1 MGKNP
6 LGYSQ
11 AEQVQAIVRNNG
23 YLPADKAVT
32 LNITGTNP
40 YTTTENVT
48 LAPGQETV
56 VSFMAYNPT
65 TAGNNAMTVAVPA
78 DQVVGNDAQ
87 TWVQETTTNTFS
99 YADSVL
105 TGLGGVG
112 YNTGDGLLLNR
123 YYVNGAASINQVR
136 IRISDNAAAVG
147 NTIYAVLMDTSGTVV
162 SQSANYIITAGDLE
176 TWVTFNLQTSVNVS
190 DVDVLVGL
198 AQTANAVTGYF
209 PIAYQGE
216 SPTRPNAYFTSDLT
230 GANLGAV
237 NGFRLMIEA
246 VVGPACAVTASSV
259 NTNANCFG
267 DASGSIA
274 ITAAGGTAP
283 YTYIWSD
290 GQTTA
295 TATGLVAAAYN
306 VTVTDANG
314 CSLVSGGAIG
324 QPLAITL
331 TATSVSDTS
340 SAGIGTASVTA
351 GGGTAPYTYAWSDGQ
366 TTDIA
371 TGLMMGTY
379 TVTVTDVNGCTET
392 ETVTV
397 DDFVST
403 TRLEYITN
411 VSIYPNPTNGNTVI
425 DLELSQNADVAVSI
439 YTVTGVLVQD
449 FGKENTSKATHIVD
463 VTAYPAGMYLVRFV
477 VDNQIVTKKLL
488 VTK

>member
-1 MGKNP
+1 
-6 LGYSQ
+6 
-11 AEQVQAIVRNNG
+11 
-23 YLPADKAVT
+23 
-32 LNITGTNP
+32 
-40 YTTTENVT
+40 
-48 LAPGQETV
+48 
-56 VSFMAYNPT
+56 
-65 TAGNNAMTVAVPA
+65 
-78 DQVVGNDAQ
+78 
-87 TWVQETTTNTFS
+87 
-99 YADSVL
+99 
-105 TGLGGVG
+105 
-112 YNTGDGLLLNR
+112 
-123 YYVNGAASINQVR
+123 
-136 IRISDNAAAVG
+136 
-147 NTIYAVLMDTSGTVV
+147 MDTSGTVV
-162 SQSANYIITAGDLE
+162 SQSANYVITAGDLE

-209 PIAYQGE
+209 PIAYQDE
-216 SPTRPNAYFTSDLT
+216 SLTRPNAYFTSDLT

-295 TATGLVAAAYN
+295 TATGLVAAAYD

-314 CSLVSGGAIG
+314 CSIVSGGAIG